1 VRPNSNSTTA
11 NSTPLQSTTDQGNFP
26 PETIKYTSKE
36 LFNTSKADKDISAK
50 TYLFSLHSVTS
61 EAVFTSKNLF
71 NTSKACKDIP
81 SKTCLFCLQSVT
93 SEAILTSKS
102 LTSYSCLQR
111 LTEEGKIT
119 FKAHP
124 ATSRPRL

>member
-61 EAVFTSKNLF
+61 EAVFTSK
-71 NTSKACKDIP
+71 
-81 SKTCLFCLQSVT
+81 
-93 SEAILTSKS
+93 S